1 MQLEI
6 NERDLRLRSLFIA
19 LPMYGGK
26 NDFLMAEGLAQ
37 LTAVLTK
44 LQINYSIYILA
55 NESLIT
61 RARNYATDQ
70 FLRSGMTHMLFIDS
84 DIGFHPKSVI
94 QMLAL
99 SDPMSD
105 YDVLCGPYPKKHIA
119 WNQVAKALLEKKI
132 TNPKPAT
139 YEAFAGEFVFNVKN
153 RTDGQKVDIDLTRP
167 FEVAE
172 GATGFMLIQRKVFER
187 FADQL
192 PELYYNPDHLQGM
205 DGFDGKRSIMRYFD
219 CEVERGWTNVELE
232 RFLKAFVSG
241 SVSKTSLRD
250 QANAWLTTD
259 KEATRR
265 YLSEDYWFCKQ
276 AWATG
281 SKIWMCPWIELK
293 HVGAYTFT
301 GNLYALASL
310 DE

>member
-1 MQLEI
+1 MEPIQI
-6 NERDLRLRSLFIA
+6 SERDLRLRSLFIA

-26 NDFLMAEGLAQ
+26 ADFLMVNGLAE
-37 LTAVLTK
+37 LTAMLK
-44 LQINYSIYILA
+44 SLGINYGIYIMA

-61 RARNYATDQ
+61 RARNYATDE
-70 FLRSGMTHMLFIDS
+70 FMRSGMTHMMFIDA
-84 DIGFHPKSVI
+84 DIGFQAQSVV

-132 TNPKPAT
+132 TNPKHSS

-153 RTDGQKVDIDLTRP
+153 KSDGRKVDIDLSKP

-187 FADQL
+187 YGDQL
-192 PELYYNPDHLQGM
+192 PELYYAPDHM
-205 DGFDGKRSIMRYFD
+205 SSKDFSGKRMIMRYFD

-232 RFLKAFVSG
+232 RFLRAFVSG
-241 SVSKTSLRD
+241 SVPKSVLKD
-250 QANAWLTTD
+250 QANAWLTAD
-259 KEATRR
+259 EEATRR
-265 YLSEDYWFCKQ
+265 YLSEDYWFCKN

-281 SKIWMCPWIELK
+281 SKVWMCPFIELK
-293 HVGAYTFT
+293 HIGNYTFT

-310 DE
+310 DN